1 MYPNSITHYHFLAF
15 QPMQMY
21 YEKYATDKARYD
33 REMEEYQRSKQNLAG
48 GAAATATGG
57 GGGRGQ
63 SSSTPAAP
71 APATAAVSSG
81 LPRVVEPLAL
91 TTAVQQ
97 TVPSLLLQA
106 GEETVPES

>member
-1 MYPNSITHYHFLAF
+1 MYIYPNSVTHCHFLAF

-33 REMEEYQRSKQNLAG
+33 REMEDYQRSKQNLG
-48 GAAATATGG
+48 GAAATAG

-63 SSSTPAAP
+63 LSSTPATP
-71 APATAAVSSG
+71 AAATSG

-106 GEETVPES
+106 GEEAVPES

>member
-1 MYPNSITHYHFLAF
+1 
-15 QPMQMY
+15 MQMY

-33 REMEEYQRSKQNLAG
+33 REMEDYQRSKQNLG
-48 GAAATATGG
+48 GGATATAAGGGG

-63 SSSTPAAP
+63 SSLTPATP
-71 APATAAVSSG
+71 APATAAVNSG
-81 LPRVVEPLAL
+81 LPHVVEPLVL

-106 GEETVPES
+106 GEEVVPES

>member
-1 MYPNSITHYHFLAF
+1 
-15 QPMQMY
+15 MQMY

-33 REMEEYQRSKQNLAG
+33 REMEDYQRSKQNLG
-48 GAAATATGG
+48 GAAATVAAAGGGG

-71 APATAAVSSG
+71 APATAAISSG

-106 GEETVPES
+106 GEEVVPES

>member
-1 MYPNSITHYHFLAF
+1 
-15 QPMQMY
+15 MY

-33 REMEEYQRSKQNLAG
+33 REMEDYQRSKQNLAG
-48 GAAATATGG
+48 GAAVTAAAAGGGGG

-63 SSSTPAAP
+63 SSSTPAVP

-106 GEETVPES
+106 GEEVVPES